1 MHSLVEQLEFE
12 MSELSIKVTI
22 AGRSYPLTIEVDE
35 EENVRRAAKEINN
48 AVEALQSNYAVQDK
62 QDLLAMVALEM
73 STKVLNKPENM
84 ESEGILKKIAEL
96 EELLTGVPE
105 KSE

>member
-1 MHSLVEQLEFE
+1 

-22 AGRSYPLTIEVDE
+22 AGRSYPLTIEREE

-48 AVEALQSNYAVQDK
+48 AVEALQKNYAVQDK

-73 STKVLNKPENM
+73 STKVLNKPENV
-84 ESEGILKKIAEL
+84 ESDEILKKIAGL
-96 EELLTGVPE
+96 DELLSDTAGTN
-105 KSE
+105 

>member
-1 MHSLVEQLEFE
+1 
-12 MSELSIKVTI
+12 MSELPIKVTI
-22 AGRSYPLTIEVDE
+22 AGRSYPLTIELEE

-73 STKVLNKPENM
+73 STKVLNKPENI

-96 EELLTGVPE
+96 GELLTEVPGA
-105 KSE
+105 SE

>member
-1 MHSLVEQLEFE
+1 

-22 AGRSYPLTIEVDE
+22 AGRSYPLTIELEE

-48 AVEALQSNYAVQDK
+48 AVDALQSNYAVQDK

-73 STKVLNKPENM
+73 STKVLNKPENI
-84 ESEGILKKIAEL
+84 ESEQILKKIADLGEL
-96 EELLTGVPE
+96 VTGVPE
-105 KSE
+105 PSE

>member
-1 MHSLVEQLEFE
+1 

-22 AGRSYPLTIEVDE
+22 AGRSYPLTIERDE

-48 AVEALQSNYAVQDK
+48 AVEALQNNYAVQDK

-73 STKVLNKPENM
+73 STKVLNKPENI
-84 ESEGILKKIAEL
+84 ENAGILKKI
-96 EELLTGVPE
+96 EELGSLLAGPVDTSG
-105 KSE
+105 

>member
-1 MHSLVEQLEFE
+1 

>member
-1 MHSLVEQLEFE
+1 

-22 AGRSYPLTIEVDE
+22 AGRSYPLTIEREE

-48 AVEALQSNYAVQDK
+48 AVEALQNNYAVQDK

-73 STKVLNKPENM
+73 STKVLNKPENI
-84 ESEGILKKIAEL
+84 ESDEILKKIADL
-96 EELLTGVPE
+96 DALLSDTAG
-105 KSE
+105 KS

>member
-1 MHSLVEQLEFE
+1 

-22 AGRSYPLTIEVDE
+22 AGRSYPLTIEREE
-35 EENVRRAAKEINN
+35 EENVRKAAKEINN

-73 STKVLNKPENM
+73 STKVLTRPENL
-84 ESEGILKKIAEL
+84 ENEGVLKKIAEL
-96 EELLTGVPE
+96 DILL
-105 KSE
+105 SESSGGS

>member
-1 MHSLVEQLEFE
+1 

-22 AGRSYPLTIEVDE
+22 AGRSYPLTIELDE

-48 AVEALQSNYAVQDK
+48 AVEALQSNYAVHDK

-73 STKVLNKPENM
+73 STKVLNKPENI

-96 EELLTGVPE
+96 EELLSGVPGANE
-105 KSE
+105 